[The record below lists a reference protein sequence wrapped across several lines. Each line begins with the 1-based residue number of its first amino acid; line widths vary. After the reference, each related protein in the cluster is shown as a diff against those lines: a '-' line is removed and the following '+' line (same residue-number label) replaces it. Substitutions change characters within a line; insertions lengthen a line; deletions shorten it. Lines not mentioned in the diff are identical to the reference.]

1 MLLIHQSGSVKIGEV
16 VRYTITYT
24 PSSDRILPSPSHLY
38 VRIKNTSAV
47 PLRAAYLRGP
57 YILHVCS
64 YPSTFNP
71 NQKLENPKRDGVPD
85 FEPGLKAGGHWHTK
99 VTVPED
105 IRETG
110 EKANSRRH
118 TDGSLQKCTWIV
130 EIASQIMFSNN
141 AAVHYEL
148 LVGRD
153 ERSLDLGFAAIASK
167 GHGEPGSI
175 KDFQHKEENSSSRS
189 TQPKGVYSKAI
200 ELVVEDTTTLW
211 GKPPLPQW
219 GDEKSQL
226 PTDKQNSGQAK
237 AAGHG
242 PKRTQKPKKLHLVV
256 VTHGLH
262 SNMGADMLYL
272 KESIDAAASEARH
285 AARERRRALREQ
297 EAKKKDHVDQS
308 NKEQSSHGAINS
320 GAKGTAPVSGGQD
333 RIADDEE
340 DEDSEDDDDEQV
352 IVRGFSGNACRTDRG
367 IQYLGKRLAK
377 FVLTTTYPDQ
387 PFLPASKSRSLAGA
401 FGAKTNTTSKYGPAT
416 HHGSSIHRKDSKE
429 KLPYTF
435 TSISFV
441 GHSLGGLVQIYAA
454 AYIHKHSPGFFDQI
468 KPQNLISMATPLL
481 GLNNENPLYV
491 KFALDFGLV
500 GRTGQDLGL
509 TWRAPTIA
517 RSGWSAV
524 MSGFSG
530 NAQNQTQEGKQ
541 SDPYTKPLLRIL
553 PTGPAHQ
560 VLKMFKN
567 RTLYANIVND
577 GIVPLRTSSLLFLD
591 WRGLEKVDNA
601 RRQNG
606 LIGTMA
612 ALGWAELTGAS
623 TTSHRPSTA
632 STIDAGQ
639 QSERKDD
646 PAEKMS
652 TSPQA
657 SRINT
662 QVPEPGPDDETQSAV
677 SAAQSCPAARQFLA
691 GHPPDER
698 AKTSYDDT
706 QRPSADD
713 YDSTRS
719 YTLPS
724 NPLTDFIN
732 FFKPGPGI
740 KHPSHPQRL
749 SKKAAKTYHR
759 AQTIKGGEAEADD
772 PASNA
777 ESEKVDDRRP
787 PATRGY
793 SLDNDESKVPPP
805 KTSIFDAA
813 SDILNPPLPALSWLI
828 DPSKRTRTIF
838 HDRIYHPEDIP
849 APPVKRPRLSRS
861 VSASSMRKSS
871 MQSNDSDGPDD
882 GTGMRVEEKIA
893 RAYHNGMSW
902 RKVLVRLEPDAHN
915 NMIVRRMFA
924 NAHGWDVVKHVCD
937 THFADTY
944 SAGTR
949 DDEESGRDR
958 AQPNKPVTAE
968 GDEVRGQTSLEP
980 DGPPRDRTFSET
992 QEVDDELA
1000 DLQKPIEATKDLTSS
1015 SGASKALPLLRSQSS
1030 LDWNEAL
1037 FDDGDDG
1044 DGDDDD
1050 DDNEDNKN
1058 EAKGP
1063 FEAFQRFWQGSP
1075 KVKDGRFDPD
1085 AQPLTQPAI
1094 TDHLTGDPGSLESH
1108 RGLGTTGWSQPATI
1122 HPALDADAVE
1132 PLMSETARLA
1142 ELSPT
1147 APVGS
1152 PGGTSE
1158 LGLKKPP
1165 EAHVTGGSPPSSR
1178 DGQTNVA
1185 QQVAQ
1190 SSNWQ

>member
-1 MLLIHQSGSVKIGEV
+1 MLLVHQSGAVKIGEV

-24 PSSDRILPSPSHLY
+24 PSYDRILPSPSHLY

-71 NQKLENPKRDGVPD
+71 NQKLENPKRDGIPD
-85 FEPGLKAGGHWHTK
+85 FEPGLKAGGNWHATL
-99 VTVPED
+99 TVPED

-110 EKANSRRH
+110 EKANSRRNI
-118 TDGSLQKCTWIV
+118 DGSLQKCTWIV
-130 EIASQIMFSNN
+130 EIASQILFSNN
-141 AAVHYEL
+141 AAVHYEV

-153 ERSLDLGFAAIASK
+153 ERSLDLGFAAIAGK
-167 GHGEPGSI
+167 GHGEPGTI
-175 KDFQHKEENSSSRS
+175 KDFQHKESSSSSKS

-242 PKRTQKPKKLHLVV
+242 PKRRQKPKKLHLVV

-285 AARERRRALREQ
+285 AARERRRALRDQ
-297 EAKKKDHVDQS
+297 EAKKKNGVRQS
-308 NKEQSSHGAINS
+308 NKERSPRGDGES
-320 GAKGTAPVSGGQD
+320 GAKGTAPISGGQD
-333 RIADDEE
+333 HIADDEQ

-377 FVLTTTYPDQ
+377 FILTTTYPDQ

-401 FGAKTNTTSKYGPAT
+401 FGGKTNMTSKYGAAT
-416 HHGSSIHRKDSKE
+416 HQGSSIHRKESKE

-435 TSISFV
+435 TSISFI

-517 RSGWSAV
+517 RSGWSAMV
-524 MSGFSG
+524 SGFSG
-530 NAQNQTQEGKQ
+530 NAQNQTQQEKQ
-541 SDPYTKPLLRIL
+541 SDPYAKPLLRIL

-623 TTSHRPSTA
+623 TTSHRPPTA
-632 STIDAGQ
+632 SSVDSGK

-646 PAEKMS
+646 PAESRS
-652 TSPQA
+652 TTPQA
-657 SRINT
+657 PKINT
-662 QVPEPGPDDETQSAV
+662 QVPQPGPDPDTQSV
-677 SAAQSCPAARQFLA
+677 VEGAQSSPAASQFLT
-691 GHPPDER
+691 GHKPDSHASSMNDE
-698 AKTSYDDT
+698 S
-706 QRPSADD
+706 QRPSAVD

-759 AQTIKGGEAEADD
+759 AQTIKGGEAESDD
-772 PASNA
+772 PASNT
-777 ESEKVDDRRP
+777 ESEKTDDRRP

-793 SLDNDESKVPPP
+793 SLDNDQGKVPPP

-861 VSASSMRKSS
+861 ASKSS
-871 MQSNDSDGPDD
+871 MQSNESDGPDH
-882 GTGMRVEEKIA
+882 GSAMRVEEKIA

-958 AQPNKPVTAE
+958 ALPYRPVTKD
-968 GDEVRGQTSLEP
+968 GDEVRGQTSLQP

-992 QEVDDELA
+992 QEMNDELV
-1000 DLQKPIEATKDLTSS
+1000 DLEKPIEATKDLTSS
-1015 SGASKALPLLRSQSS
+1015 SGTSKTLPILRSQSS

-1037 FDDGDDG
+1037 FDDGDE
-1044 DGDDDD
+1044 GDDDD
-1050 DDNEDNKN
+1050 DDEADTNKS

-1075 KVKDGRFDPD
+1075 KVKDGAWDAD
-1085 AQPLTQPAI
+1085 AQILTQPAI
-1094 TDHLTGDPGSLESH
+1094 ADRLTGEPSTLEQH
-1108 RGLGTTGWSQPATI
+1108 RGLGAVGQLSPPAPI

-1132 PLMSETARLA
+1132 PLSMGAVQPA
-1142 ELSPT
+1142 ELDSEQRI
-1147 APVGS
+1147 GS
-1152 PGGTSE
+1152 PGATSD

-1165 EAHVTGGSPPSSR
+1165 EAHVNGSPTSSR
-1178 DGQTNVA
+1178 DGQTGVT
-1185 QQVAQ
+1185 QQVALSVGRRNDQ
-1190 SSNWQ
+1190 K